1 MAVIGNTAKV
11 RCDFTNWSG
20 VATDP
25 SSATMSIYDNNKTLI
40 TSSAITASSKVSL
53 GTYEAFFV
61 IPDRNGFLT
70 VEVDSI
76 IETVIA
82 VNRQNVILNFANGVA

>member
-11 RCDFTNWSG
+11 RCDFTDWDG

-25 SSATMSIYDNNKTLI
+25 TSVTLSVYDNNKILI
-40 TSSAITASSKVSL
+40 TTSLVTASAKVSL

-70 VEVDSI
+70 VEVESVVDS
-76 IETVIA
+76 V
-82 VNRQNVILNFANGVA
+82 VVVSRQNVNIEYSSGVA